1 MATTLPTGDTS
12 RSRLGMWAL
21 ALVLGAILVYVVYSY
36 IGTFV
41 LGLFVYYITRPI
53 HRRIAKR
60 VPTSTLA
67 AAVSLTV
74 LALPLLLLL
83 GYTIYVGAFQLAA
96 FAESQDLTAISAAL
110 QPFVENLGGTGT
122 SGDQVPTLS
131 ALLENPQ
138 AVIDQASSLGAS
150 SVVGGVATS
159 AAGVLGVVG
168 NSLIQLFIVLA
179 LAFYLLR
186 DDHRLAGWFRD
197 ELVGEGTPV
206 HYYFATV
213 DRDLKTIFF
222 GNILNAFAVAILG
235 SISYVALNL
244 VAPPEVVIPSP
255 VLVGLL
261 VGVGS
266 LVPVVGMKIVYVPVA
281 LLLAVEAVLI
291 APALLWFPLV
301 FAAVS
306 LLIVD
311 TIPDLVLRPYVS
323 GRDMHTG
330 AVMIAYIVGPL
341 LFGWYGLFLGPLLL
355 VAMVHFARI
364 VLPELAH
371 GTPLTARA
379 STDNPLDPSDRAD
392 PKPEPEPVDPRTE
405 ANEGGTETEPDDRG
419 DEENGTERA
428 PRRQGSRRSADEPP
442 PPTDRSTVDGSDSSA
457 DRVRSTWEEGSGSST
472 TDGGQPQSEGS
483 SHRSDRSDERD

>member
-1 MATTLPTGDTS
+1 MTATRTTEGRS
-12 RSRLGMWAL
+12 RSRIAMWVL
-21 ALVLGAILVYVVYSY
+21 ALVLGGILTFVVFSYV
-36 IGTFV
+36 GTFV
-41 LGLFVYYITRPI
+41 LGIFIYYITRPI

-74 LALPLLLLL
+74 LALPLILLF
-83 GYTIYVGAFQLAA
+83 GYTVYVGAFQLAA
-96 FAESQDLTAISAAL
+96 FAESQDLTAVTNAL
-110 QPFVENLGGTGT
+110 QPYLG
-122 SGDQVPTLS
+122 
-131 ALLENPQ
+131 
-138 AVIDQASSLGAS
+138 SLGAS
-150 SVVGGVATS
+150 GGGTPSITAIAQNPQQFVSGGVTDTAQRVLVS
-159 AAGVLGVVG
+159 AAGYLSVLG
-168 NSLIQLFIVLA
+168 NALIQLFIVLA

-197 ELVGEGTPV
+197 ELAGEGTPV
-206 HYYFATV
+206 YYYFATV

-235 SISYVALNL
+235 AVSYLLLNL
-244 VAPPEVVIPSP
+244 FAPSEVVIPSP

-281 LLLAVEAVLI
+281 LVLAVEAAL
-291 APALLWFPLV
+291 ASPALLWFPLV

-306 LLIVD
+306 LLVVD
-311 TIPDLVLRPYVS
+311 TIPDWVLRPYVS

-364 VLPELAH
+364 VLPELVR
-371 GTPLTARA
+371 GETLTGRPSAD
-379 STDNPLDPSDRAD
+379 SPLDPSDRAE
-392 PKPEPEPVDPRTE
+392 PEPEPEPVAMDTE
-405 ANEGGTETEPDDRG
+405 ADPDPESESGGRNASARGTHEADRTATDSTSEPTTG
-419 DEENGTERA
+419 VGESG
-428 PRRQGSRRSADEPP
+428 
-442 PPTDRSTVDGSDSSA
+442 SSA
-457 DRVRSTWEEGSGSST
+457 DRVRSTWDDDSSA
-472 TDGGQPQSEGS
+472 TDGGAPRHGGGG
-483 SHRSDRSDERD
+483 RSDGAGEN